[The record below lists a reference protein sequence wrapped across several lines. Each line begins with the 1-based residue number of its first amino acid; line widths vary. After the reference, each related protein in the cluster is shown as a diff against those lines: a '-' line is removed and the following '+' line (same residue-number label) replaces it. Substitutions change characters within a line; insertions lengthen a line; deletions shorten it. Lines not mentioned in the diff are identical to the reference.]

1 MILTHLA
8 FDMDGV
14 IYSAENFI
22 GEAYLHAINSSRL
35 GLPVPSSEQI
45 MRQIGKPIRIIFSN
59 LFPGITDEEMIE
71 LRKFTRKFVVQMVY
85 EKKGLVYSGIPE
97 LIKTLSTDYTLA
109 ACSNGGGRYVEAIL
123 KTYELDKHFIP
134 ILTLESENVTHKGEL
149 LKSYISKNGNDS
161 SAWVMIG
168 DRKPDMDAAKFN
180 NCRFIGCNWG
190 HADET
195 EIQDAEIIVHKPK
208 QILDVIENI
217 EKTG

>member
-22 GEAYLHAINSSRL
+22 GDAYLQAINSS
-35 GLPVPSSEQI
+35 GLDLPIPAAEQI
-45 MRQIGKPIRIIFSN
+45 MQQIGKPIREIFSN

-71 LRKFTRKFVVQMVY
+71 LRKHTRKFVVQMVY
-85 EKKGLVYSGIPE
+85 EKKGLLYNGIPE
-97 LIKTLSTDYTLA
+97 LIKHLSSAYTLA

-123 KTYELDKHFIP
+123 KTYQLDKYFIP
-134 ILTLESENVTHKGEL
+134 ILTLESENANHKGEL

-168 DRKPDMDAAKFN
+168 DRKPDLDAAKFN
-180 NCRFIGCNWG
+180 NCSFIGCSWG
-190 HADET
+190 HVYNDELMNT
-195 EIQDAEIIVHKPK
+195 EFIAKSPSEIIGVLSSIK
-208 QILDVIENI
+208 NA
-217 EKTG
+217 